1 MQFWLKAAVVAA
13 SLFASYWGGLTNAVA
28 AEDFL
33 EPEKA
38 FAFSA
43 KQLDDKT
50 LEVNFKIAAGYYLYR
65 EQISAKADNPLV
77 QLASPLLPKGV
88 IKFDETF
95 QKEVET
101 YRDALSFQI
110 PILAVQG
117 PFKLQVISQGCADAG
132 LCYPPMHS
140 EQLFDLS
147 GSSALA
153 NASNTSPQVNPSR
166 GIALGNSS
174 SVDKAS
180 EIEAIFKKR
189 NLLAGVLVFF
199 GIGLLL
205 TFTPCVLPMVPIL
218 SSIIVGEGQ
227 QLTRMRGLG
236 LSAVYVCGMAMVYT
250 GVGVAAGMVGHG
262 LTAVLQNPWVLVLFA
277 LLLVSLSLAM
287 FGFYELQ
294 LPSAL
299 REKLTALS
307 NRQAGG
313 KFLGVFLMG
322 ALSAIIVGP
331 CVTAPLAATLAFIA
345 QTGSAVFGGIILFA
359 MALGMGVPLLLIGIG
374 AGSFLP
380 QAGSWME
387 SIKRF
392 FGVLLLAT
400 ALWMV
405 SPVIPAWLH
414 MLGWAVLLIISASY
428 LRVFDSLPPQASAW
442 AYLWKGG
449 GIICLILGSILL
461 LGLSVGGRDLLQPLA
476 PLRASFSMGGAGNL
490 AVQQPPAFDR
500 IQSSA
505 QLDQRLKILNG
516 KPALLD
522 FYADWCVSCKEM
534 EKFTFTDVRVARKMA
549 DFVLLQVDV
558 TANNTD
564 DKELMKRFG
573 LFGPPGII
581 FFNADGKE
589 IPATRVIGFQNP
601 DIFLDSLLKVSS
613 ADQRL

>member
-294 LPSAL
+294 LPQSWQTRLMGSGARRSGSLGGAAIMGFGSAL
-299 REKLTALS
+299 
-307 NRQAGG
+307 
-313 KFLGVFLMG
+313 
-322 ALSAIIVGP
+322 IVGP
-331 CVTAPLAATLAFIA
+331 CVTPPLAAALVYVA
-345 QTGSAVFGGIILFA
+345 QTGDVMRGALALFGLG
-359 MALGMGVPLLLIGIG
+359 LGMGLPLLAFGTFG
-374 AGSFLP
+374 AGALP
-380 QAGSWME
+380 RSGPWLARVKYVFGFIFIGLAIWMI
-387 SIKRF
+387 SR
-392 FGVLLLAT
+392 
-400 ALWMV
+400 
-405 SPVIPAWLH
+405 VIPAW
-414 MLGWAVLLIISASY
+414 ST
-428 LRVFDSLPPQASAW
+428 VF
-442 AYLWKGG
+442 
-449 GIICLILGSILL
+449 L
-461 LGLSVGGRDLLQPLA
+461 LGALISVGGLVLIGSQLLKAGTLRTFKTVLA
-476 PLRASFSMGGAGNL
+476 GLGVIVIGCGTYLMIASANGSSERIAALAGYPTASAGQAMAFENVTTNDAL
-490 AVQQPPAFDR
+490 DAAVRRAVQQ
-500 IQSSA
+500 
-505 QLDQRLKILNG
+505 G
-516 KPALLD
+516 KPVMLD
-522 FYADWCVSCKEM
+522 FSADWCVECKLMDRTVYSDPGVMKELKDFVVIRADATDYND
-534 EKFTFTDVRVARKMA
+534 ETRALLKRFSIVGPPTVIFLNPRQNKELPDTRFVGPVDAKTFTAR
-549 DFVLLQVDV
+549 
-558 TANNTD
+558 
-564 DKELMKRFG
+564 
-573 LFGPPGII
+573 
-581 FFNADGKE
+581 
-589 IPATRVIGFQNP
+589 
-601 DIFLDSLLKVSS
+601 LK
-613 ADQRL
+613 QLRQI